1 MYCVFHPTNAA
12 AARCTGCGR
21 SLCAACDHR
30 IKALPYCEDCIVRG
44 VDALRRP
51 VAPVIVQSPAYP
63 PLPSNGPSSAKATF
77 LALVPGLGAV
87 YNRQNL
93 KALLHFLGTVG
104 LIEFGD
110 VTNMAIFVV
119 GGLVF
124 FLYTMI
130 DANRSAKAIAAGAD
144 PREDE
149 RRIQWLFA
157 RYRPIW
163 GVALLVVSVVA
174 ALSSLSVLPFGL
186 TAVQLWAVML
196 FVAGTYLVVSYFR
209 SLKGGEESR
218 SFAGGPPPRS
228 VVSSMLPGDVP
239 GMTANYSETRPTS
252 TFIDR

>member
-12 AARCTGCGR
+12 ATRCTGCGR

-51 VAPVIVQSPAYP
+51 VAPVIVQSPIYP
-63 PLPSNGPSSAKATF
+63 PVSSGGPSSVKATL
-77 LALVPGLGAV
+77 LAFVPGLGAV

-93 KALLHFLGTVG
+93 KAVLHFVGTVG
-104 LIEFGD
+104 LIELGD
-110 VTNMAIFVV
+110 VTNIGMFVF

-124 FLYTMI
+124 FLYTII
-130 DANRSAKAIAAGAD
+130 DANRSAKAIAAGVD
-144 PREDE
+144 VREDE

-157 RYRPIW
+157 RYRPVW
-163 GVALLVVSVVA
+163 GVALLVAALIA

-186 TAVQLWAVML
+186 SIVQIWAVML
-196 FVAGTYLVVSYFR
+196 FIAGTYLVVSYFR
-209 SLKGGEESR
+209 SLKSTDESR

-228 VVSSMLPGDVP
+228 VVSSMLPSDVQ
-239 GMTANYSETRPTS
+239 GMTTNYSETRSTS